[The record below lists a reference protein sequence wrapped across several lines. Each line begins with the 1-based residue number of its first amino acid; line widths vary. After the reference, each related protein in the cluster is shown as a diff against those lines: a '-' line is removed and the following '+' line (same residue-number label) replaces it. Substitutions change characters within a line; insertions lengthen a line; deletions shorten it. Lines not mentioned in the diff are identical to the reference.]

1 MGKGKLLLRTNRC
14 KGCELCISVCPKKI
28 LELDKI
34 HVNSKG
40 YHPIHITKPEECIG
54 CASCALMCPDG
65 VINVYT
71 EKEAAKMKEKK
82 LIKGNEAFAM
92 AAINAGCR
100 YYFGYPITPQNEIP
114 EFMSRELAKVGGAFI
129 QAESELG
136 AINMAYGAA
145 AAGGR
150 VLLSSS
156 SPGIALMQEGISLLC
171 SVQLPLV
178 LINVM
183 RGGPGIGSIQPAQA
197 DYNQVTK
204 GGGNGDYHCIV
215 YAPNS
220 IQEAM
225 DMIYKG
231 FDVADEYRNPV
242 IIAADGMLG
251 QMMEPVVVPPARAA
265 AEEKDIPLIKPYALT
280 GHKCKRERNA
290 INSVWLKQE
299 LLEDYINEY
308 WPKYEKAEKEL
319 PEYVTKNLEDAEVVF
334 VAYGSTSRVVLEAM
348 EILARD
354 GIKAGLIRPK
364 TLWPFPKEAFK
375 EIGASTAHVI
385 SVELSKGQMMN
396 DVKLAIEG
404 RYPVS
409 LISRVGGMLLDPV
422 EVADRTKT
430 ILEVM

>member
-1 MGKGKLLLRTNRC
+1 M
-14 KGCELCISVCPKKI
+14 S
-28 LELDKI
+28 
-34 HVNSKG
+34 
-40 YHPIHITKPEECIG
+40 
-54 CASCALMCPDG
+54 
-65 VINVYT
+65 
-71 EKEAAKMKEKK
+71 EKK
-82 LIKGNEAFAM
+82 LMKGNEAFAT
-92 AAINAGCR
+92 AAIHAGCR

-114 EFMSRELAKVGGAFI
+114 EFMSRELAKAGGSFI

-171 SVQLPLV
+171 SVQLPIV

-220 IQEAM
+220 IQEAI
-225 DMIYKG
+225 DMIYKS
-231 FDVADEYRNPV
+231 FDIADEYRNPV

-251 QMMEPVVVPPARAA
+251 QMMEPVIIPPMQEAVQ
-265 AEEKDIPLIKPYALT
+265 EKDIHSSKPYALT
-280 GHKCKRERNA
+280 GHKNERKRNA
-290 INSVWLKQE
+290 INSVWLKQD

-319 PEYVTKNLEDAEVVF
+319 PEYVNTNVKDAEVVF
-334 VAYGSTSRVVLEAM
+334 VAYGSTSRIVLEAM
-348 EILARD
+348 ELLAKD
-354 GIKAGLIRPK
+354 GINAGLIRPK
-364 TLWPFPKEAFK
+364 TLWPFPNEAFK
-375 EIGASTAHVI
+375 EIGSNTTQVI
-385 SVELSKGQMMN
+385 SVELSKGQMIH
-396 DVKLAIEG
+396 DVQLAIECKV
-404 RYPVS
+404 PVS
-409 LISRVGGMLLDPV
+409 LISRVGGMLLDPI
-422 EVADRTKT
+422 EVADRTKK
-430 ILEVM
+430 ILEVK

>member
-1 MGKGKLLLRTNRC
+1 MR
-14 KGCELCISVCPKKI
+14 
-28 LELDKI
+28 
-34 HVNSKG
+34 
-40 YHPIHITKPEECIG
+40 
-54 CASCALMCPDG
+54 
-65 VINVYT
+65 
-71 EKEAAKMKEKK
+71 EKK
-82 LIKGNEAFAM
+82 LIKGNEAFAI

-114 EFMSRELAKVGGAFI
+114 EYMSRELAKAAGAFI

-171 SVQLPLV
+171 SVQLPVV

-225 DMIYKG
+225 DMIYNA
-231 FDVADEYRNPV
+231 FDIADEYRNPV

-251 QMMEPVVVPPARAA
+251 QMMEPVIVPSMKEAVK
-265 AEEKDIPLIKPYALT
+265 EKDIPLIKPYALT
-280 GHKCKRERNA
+280 GHKNQRERNA

-319 PEYVTKNLEDAEVVF
+319 PEYVNTKVKDSEVVF
-334 VAYGSTSRVVLEAM
+334 VAYGSTSRIVLEAM
-348 EILARD
+348 DLLAED
-354 GIKAGLIRPK
+354 GIRAGLIRPK
-364 TLWPFPKEAFK
+364 TLWPFPNKAFE
-375 EIGASTAHVI
+375 EINPKAAHVI
-385 SVELSKGQMMN
+385 TVELSKGQLIN

-409 LISRVGGMLLDPV
+409 LINRVGGMLLDPI
-422 EVADRTKT
+422 EIADRTKK
-430 ILEVM
+430 ILEVE